1 MKILHIFGELKPS
14 GGEAMMLSA
23 APIWLPVS
31 EMHILSTGDAIGV
44 YADKLSTAGYHI
56 HHIPFRKRVSFFIE
70 VARLLRKEKFD
81 IVHMHTERA
90 SLWFALTSRLALGY
104 SPVLVRTVHH
114 IFKFNGWLRIR
125 KKAERFLM
133 RSWLNVILIS
143 NSPSG
148 KKNELKRYGSNNMLI
163 PNWYDSNIYIPP
175 TDTQRIKFRNDLGFA
190 EDTCIFVSLGGNW
203 YYKNNGMIVEALALL
218 PADINVLYVQV
229 GPQGEG
235 APLESAAR
243 HLGVTERLRCMGV
256 VDDPKMY
263 LQAADVYMM
272 PSSEEGFG
280 VAAVEAMACGLP
292 AILSD
297 VEALCDFREHIPG
310 IEYINPTPQKIA
322 NAMARLSR
330 LSISNRR
337 CIGAAIADATQ
348 KNYGL
353 EHGATGYLQLYLGL
367 NTQS

>member
-1 MKILHIFGELKPS
+1 MS
-14 GGEAMMLSA
+14 
-23 APIWLPVS
+23 
-31 EMHILSTGDAIGV
+31 
-44 YADKLSTAGYHI
+44 
-56 HHIPFRKRVSFFIE
+56 
-70 VARLLRKEKFD
+70 
-81 IVHMHTERA
+81 
-90 SLWFALTSRLALGY
+90 
-104 SPVLVRTVHH
+104 
-114 IFKFNGWLRIR
+114 
-125 KKAERFLM
+125 
-133 RSWLNVILIS
+133 ILIS

-148 KKNELKRYGSNNMLI
+148 KKNELKRYGSDNMLI
-163 PNWYDSNIYIPP
+163 PNWYDSTMYIPP
-175 TDTQRIKFRNDLGFA
+175 TDTQRIKVRNNLGFA
-190 EDTCIFVSLGGNW
+190 EDTCIFLSLGGNW
-203 YYKNNGMIVEALALL
+203 NYKNYGMIVEALALL

-235 APLESAAR
+235 APLENAAR
-243 HLGVTERLRCMGV
+243 RLGVTERLRCTGV
-256 VDDPKMY
+256 VDDPKIY

-310 IEYINPTPQKIA
+310 IEYIHPTPLKIA
-322 NAMARLSR
+322 NAMTRLSR

-353 EHGATGYLQLYLGL
+353 EHGAAGYLQLYRGL
-367 NTQS
+367 NTQ